1 MGSGAGSFFK
11 VVLKNFDVLAG
22 PLVGLLYPL
31 YASIRAIET
40 KSQVEDQQ
48 WLTYWVFH
56 SMITLFEMTF
66 AKVLEWIPIWPYAK
80 LVLLCWLSM
89 PCFSGASYVYEHYLR
104 PLMVNQQRV
113 NLWYVPKGKDPSNQR
128 DDIITAAEKYI
139 QQHGSGELQY
149 MLDNAEMR
157 RRNSSSSYYGYAEDH
172 EY

>member
-1 MGSGAGSFFK
+1 MRRSEPSRPS
-11 VVLKNFDVLAG
+11 LKSRISN
-22 PLVGLLYPL
+22 GLLTGFSTPWL
-31 YASIRAIET
+31 PSSRWPSPRFLNGKRLGASAFALAL
-40 KSQVEDQQ
+40 S
-48 WLTYWVFH
+48 LTCSLKLWRGR
-56 SMITLFEMTF
+56 
-66 AKVLEWIPIWPYAK
+66 IPIWPYAK

-149 MLDNAEMR
+149 MLDNVSQILVLLSASPF
-157 RRNSSSSYYGYAEDH
+157 NSHTFYCLN
-172 EY
+172 